1 MAIEK
6 RKEIHEKALR
16 AAMAV
21 AFGAACSTPTAPST
35 SSSTTAAAATDS
47 SLAPDSA
54 ADSAAGVDTAGKA
67 AAADAPAGDAPAGEA
82 VAQDGASS
90 DAAVTDAADSQLL
103 DAPAS
108 SDVHDTATA
117 DAGVDGLT
125 EIVVDPV
132 TGKPDCTKAIGVNW
146 QPCCD
151 ELAQWC
157 KAKIKDEA
165 KVNECLFGPNYDGST
180 GCVPWGPPAPP
191 AMPIDRVVVA

>member
-1 MAIEK
+1 MANDK

-35 SSSTTAAAATDS
+35 SLSTAAAAATDS
-47 SLAPDSA
+47 SLVADSA

-67 AAADAPAGDAPAGEA
+67 AAADAPAGDA
-82 VAQDGASS
+82 VAADGANS
-90 DAAVTDAADSQLL
+90 DAAVADAADSQLL

-108 SDVHDTATA
+108 TDVQDSATA

-165 KVNECLFGPNYDGST
+165 KVNECLFGPNFDGST